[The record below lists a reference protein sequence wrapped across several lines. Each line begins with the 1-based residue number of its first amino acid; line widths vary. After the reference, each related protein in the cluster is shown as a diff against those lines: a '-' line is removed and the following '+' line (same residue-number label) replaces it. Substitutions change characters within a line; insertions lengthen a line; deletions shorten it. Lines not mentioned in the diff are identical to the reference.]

1 MKIAISARQP
11 ALDAPVDPR
20 FGRCPYFVIV
30 DTDTG
35 EHETLENSAA
45 IAGGGAGIQA
55 GQMVANQG
63 AEVVLTGHLGPNAFQ
78 TLSAAGLTLVTD
90 VTGTV
95 QEAVE
100 QYQSG
105 QCQTT
110 DGPTVADRAGMSGA
124 PTPET
129 STVPGTVG
137 RGRGG
142 QGRGM
147 GAGRGR
153 RSGMGGGRG
162 GGSGQGR
169 GGGRGQGCCGGRN

>member
-1 MKIAISARQP
+1 MKIAVSARQP

-20 FGRCPYFVIV
+20 FGRCAYFVIV
-30 DTDTG
+30 DSDTG
-35 EHETLENSAA
+35 EYEALENSAA
-45 IAGGGAGIQA
+45 MAAGGAGIQA

-78 TLSAAGLTLVTD
+78 TLSAAGLNLVTG

-95 QEAVE
+95 QEAVA

-105 QCQTT
+105 QFQTT
-110 DGPTVADRAGMSGA
+110 DGPTVADRAGMGGA
-124 PTPET
+124 PNPEAPT
-129 STVPGTVG
+129 APVTVG
-137 RGRGG
+137 RGQGG

-147 GAGRGR
+147 GLGRGR

-162 GGSGQGR
+162 GGRGQGR
-169 GGGRGQGCCGGRN
+169 GGGRN